1 MPGHFK
7 ELVFNVLSILLDSRG
22 AELEKLGISLT
33 KATAIRQYYLG
44 FNCLNDNNQ
53 LDKCILKV

>member
-1 MPGHFK
+1 MEYPASASRNNQ
-7 ELVFNVLSILLDSRG
+7 VRILK
-22 AELEKLGISLT
+22 KLPSLT

-53 LDKCILKV
+53 LDKYILNVLSLIREKKE